1 MFFFCFQQVD
11 FRQKTLFIKITHYY
25 LSRFLTFDTHMT
37 LMDTFQ
43 PVGGSKAEICLPARC
58 M

>member
-1 MFFFCFQQVD
+1 MFFFVFNRLISD
-11 FRQKTLFIKITHYY
+11 KKTLLIKITHYY

-43 PVGGSKAEICLPARC
+43 PVGGSKAEICLPARY